1 MNWLSAS
8 AHEPLLHSVCCSAG
22 VPPAAQPNRVAGSC
36 GHCKLLLSLV
46 HRSFLFTARPMPYAL
61 CPMQSTEPLVHRNT
75 VLGSSGTLPRS
86 LSTPCSRDLRSYIAR
101 TRNKAVRAGDQSR
114 GLGRVSMC
122 ARSGLSDVSSTR
134 RCEASTVQRAVSF
147 TPRFANHCCFCCCCV

>member
-1 MNWLSAS
+1 MSLSCIQFAAVLGSLLPRSPIELLDHVVTVSCFCHAS
-8 AHEPLLHSVCCSAG
+8 TDRSSSLH
-22 VPPAAQPNRVAGSC
+22 
-36 GHCKLLLSLV
+36 
-46 HRSFLFTARPMPYAL
+46 AL

-101 TRNKAVRAGDQSR
+101 TRNKTVRAGDQSR